1 MIHPKVSAAAFA
13 GALVTVVLGLI
24 AAFGVVWEPDPA
36 WVAAL
41 TTLVAIFAGWLV
53 PSKFVHPDDDEYLID
68 EAPDEPTDTPPE

>member
-1 MIHPKVSAAAFA
+1 VIHPKVSAVAFA

-53 PSKFVHPDDDEYLID
+53 PSKFSHPDDATYVDEL
-68 EAPDEPTDTPPE
+68 PSEPTDIQD